1 MSQDLKSFF
10 HEWCSRNKV
19 EPSFETRPTGE
30 LQNYDVGNPES
41 INQYT
46 DMELESSLSQ

>member
-30 LQNYDVGNPES
+30 LQKCDVGNPEA
-41 INQYT
+41 INT
-46 DMELESSLSQ
+46 DMEYES